1 MIGTLSLCWLILAIE
16 LFFVTFS
23 PSSPARALASSSG
36 QLEPVSSLHD
46 HQFRVNDEGELALHC
61 VVSKSTKH
69 SVKDSLTGSAAEI
82 LLLATAS
89 CCAAER
95 AINPGQTITA
105 TKQTNHLFMLT
116 PP

>member
-1 MIGTLSLCWLILAIE
+1 MIGSAPLCWLLFATE
-16 LFFVTFS
+16 LFCVTFM
-23 PSSPARALASSSG
+23 PISPARALASSSG

-46 HQFRVNDEGELALHC
+46 HQLSITDEGELSLHC
-61 VVSKSTKH
+61 VVSISTKH
-69 SVKDSLTGSAAEI
+69 SVNESLTGSAAGI
-82 LLLATAS
+82 SLLATAS

-105 TKQTNHLFMLT
+105 TKQTNHLFMLI